1 MSTETWSALPEE
13 ILELI
18 FELLTDIFD
27 LLRSQGVCFS
37 WRYVA
42 MNLYPNPTTP
52 LLLLPSRIKK
62 SASREYV
69 ETISISFGTTPPMVY
84 RVQSIDVLSHTRC
97 VYSYRG
103 WLLMKSI
110 ENRSEIYLYNP
121 FTTMHV
127 QLPELPDNIGMLTFI
142 TSCSPN
148 DPDCV
153 IFLLCTANIL
163 HKGCIC
169 KRGDREWRKIFP
181 LRTFYEDMIYYKDA
195 FYAIDKHGKVDLFNY
210 RNCPSTVDTVSV
222 MDMHIIGYPDMYL
235 VESSCGELWVVV
247 RQVGSHEDTRR
258 VGFLK
263 TKTIK
268 VFKLTWSV
276 WWEEVRSFPN
286 QALLL
291 THNDSMFV
299 PVGRGYRGNC
309 IYFTDD
315 LWIGGTNSSYHD
327 YGVYDLASQKIE
339 QFIPSPKIL
348 DDTTIQRWFRPG
360 I

>member
-27 LLRSQGVCFS
+27 LLRSRGVCFS

-52 LLLLPSRIKK
+52 LLLLRVKK
-62 SASREYV
+62 TSASREYV

-84 RVQSIDVLSHTRC
+84 RVQSIEALSRTRC

-103 WLLMKSI
+103 WLLMETLMI
-110 ENRSEIYLYNP
+110 PIAL
-121 FTTMHV
+121 FFFFV
-127 QLPELPDNIGMLTFI
+127 QPIL
-142 TSCSPN
+142 
-148 DPDCV
+148 
-153 IFLLCTANIL
+153 L

-195 FYAIDKHGKVDLFNY
+195 FYAIDNNGMVERFNY

-222 MDMHIIGYPDMYL
+222 MDMNIIGNPDMYL

-268 VFKLTWSV
+268 VFKLTWKGT
-276 WWEEVRSFPN
+276 EVIASISPMICGLEVQTRVIM
-286 QALLL
+286 
-291 THNDSMFV
+291 TM
-299 PVGRGYRGNC
+299 G
-309 IYFTDD
+309 I
-315 LWIGGTNSSYHD
+315 
-327 YGVYDLASQKIE
+327 YDLASQKIE